1 MTQTS
6 QTFPDFAADS
16 FDPATTSEKLES
28 LGVILLR
35 QAVSAEMIADWLPI
49 FESSFA
55 QFDALH
61 ASGKM
66 DRPSY
71 ENLYRYGHVHP
82 LGVAGL
88 QEWLN
93 IMLSSPILRQVL
105 RAHFGEQ
112 AYLMLNNCAPRR
124 QGPIH
129 PEHAIPFHQDQ
140 EFMGPIKRA
149 VNVWIP
155 LTQAGGDYPGLEIW
169 SGCPQKPLLSFALPP
184 YERQSVSSQ
193 IPPESLWNPI
203 MMPGDVMIF
212 TPYTIHRTWYE
223 PNMFQTRYSSEIR
236 LISPADT
243 RNTRSALIVRDL

>member
-1 MTQTS
+1 MTHTTE
-6 QTFPDFAADS
+6 TFPDFDGDS

-35 QAVSAEMIADWLPI
+35 QAVSAEMIAAWLPI
-49 FESSFA
+49 FEASFA

-66 DRPSY
+66 DRLSY

-82 LGVAGL
+82 LAVPGL

-93 IMLSSPILRQVL
+93 IMLSSPVLKQVL

-124 QGPIH
+124 QSPIH
-129 PEHAIPFHQDQ
+129 PDHSIPFHQDQ
-140 EFMGPIKRA
+140 EFMGRMQRA

-155 LTQAGGDYPGLEIW
+155 LTPAGGDYPGLELW
-169 SGCPQKPLLSFALPP
+169 VGGPQKPLLSFALSPN
-184 YERQSVSSQ
+184 ERQRVSSQ
-193 IPPESLWNPI
+193 IPQEALWKPL

-212 TPYTIHRTWYE
+212 TPYTIHRTWYQA
-223 PNMFQTRYSSEIR
+223 NMPQTRYSSEIR